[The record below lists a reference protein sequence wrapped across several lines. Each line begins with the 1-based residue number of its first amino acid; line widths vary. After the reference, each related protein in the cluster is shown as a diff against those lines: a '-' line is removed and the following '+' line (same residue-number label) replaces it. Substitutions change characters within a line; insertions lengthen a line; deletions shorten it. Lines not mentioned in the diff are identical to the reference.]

1 MLRGYMHGFFMEM
14 KLYNKL
20 RAVSKPFEYEEHR
33 NKTIQAKIDE
43 KRESRIIAQKRLP
56 KINRDLA
63 GKMMQSSGKSG
74 GTGDDEDEEGTGGEV
89 IGEAAALVL
98 GGGVDEPHQQEK
110 RHHGGDEIGI
120 GDLPGA
126 TVVSAFDDLFLADHD
141 AAATALCVLVAH
153 ATPAMA
159 RQGPGRSMGGRR

>member
-33 NKTIQAKIDE
+33 KKKIQAKIDE
-43 KRESRIIAQKRLP
+43 KRQSRIIAQKRLP

-74 GTGDDEDEEGTGGEV
+74 GTGDDDEEEGTGSTGGGGNRF
-89 IGEAAALVL
+89 IDSRFAALFEREEFQR
-98 GGGVDEPHQQEK
+98 DETSEEFKLRNP
-110 RHHGGDEIGI
+110 R
-120 GDLPGA
+120 
-126 TVVSAFDDLFLADHD
+126 
-141 AAATALCVLVAH
+141 
-153 ATPAMA
+153 
-159 RQGPGRSMGGRR
+159 

>member
-1 MLRGYMHGFFMEM
+1 MWHVAVSVIINIIPQRALSIHALNPRLLPHLPTTNPLVLGTPMLRGYMHGFFMEM

-33 NKTIQAKIDE
+33 KKKIQAKIDE

-74 GTGDDEDEEGTGGEV
+74 GTGDDEDEEGTGG
-89 IGEAAALVL
+89 
-98 GGGVDEPHQQEK
+98 
-110 RHHGGDEIGI
+110 
-120 GDLPGA
+120 
-126 TVVSAFDDLFLADHD
+126 
-141 AAATALCVLVAH
+141 
-153 ATPAMA
+153 
-159 RQGPGRSMGGRR
+159 GGRRFVDSRFAALFEREEFQRDETSEEFKLRNPR